1 MALVCSTAN
10 GFSLIGVFP
19 GQSSRRMTPA
29 PLAEADTAA
38 EQEIVTFTDN
48 ALKQLADLRAKQN
61 VDEIRCAA
69 ALLLRLL
76 LANRCAASGLLHCLL
91 TNPLTHAHSIQHAFG
106 FGRIRMG
113 VRAGGCSGMSYIMD
127 MMKPEDQVEEGDTE
141 VVYDGVRCVIDPKSL
156 LFLYG
161 LKLDYSDALIGGGF
175 SFFNPNAD
183 ETCGCGKSFGV

>member
-1 MALVCSTAN
+1 MWRGLVMALVCSTAN

-61 VDEIRCAA
+61 VDEI
-69 ALLLRLL
+69 
-76 LANRCAASGLLHCLL
+76 
-91 TNPLTHAHSIQHAFG
+91 
-106 FGRIRMG
+106 RIRMG